1 MRPPSS
7 PAKNP
12 HGELKTPDLKAID
25 ALFQGAGLVRSLRA
39 KSGPGALVRA
49 RSLKLDRAASE
60 ELSRPAP
67 SPRIAANGVHWLPVP
82 GWEKL
87 PWLWHGFSTRMGG
100 LSRAYCP

>member
-60 ELSRPAP
+60 ELSRPAVAP
-67 SPRIAANGVHWLPVP
+67 HRRQWRSLAARPRLGKTPLAMARIQYPHGRPQPRLLP
-82 GWEKL
+82 
-87 PWLWHGFSTRMGG
+87 
-100 LSRAYCP
+100 